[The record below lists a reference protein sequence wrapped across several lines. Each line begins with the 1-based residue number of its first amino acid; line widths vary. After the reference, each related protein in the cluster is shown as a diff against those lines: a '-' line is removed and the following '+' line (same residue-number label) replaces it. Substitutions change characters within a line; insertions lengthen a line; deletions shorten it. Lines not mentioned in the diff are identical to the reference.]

1 MNRMRLS
8 ALILCGLVLLVFFNY
23 IYVCSVRDQM
33 LQEID
38 LLCERSDTL
47 PSPGDAK
54 QAWQNRKGLLSL
66 FVPLAVLDQ
75 IDIQLSVA
83 EACAVTGEVDAY
95 LRACYHLRELVES
108 LGK

>member
-1 MNRMRLS
+1 MNRMRVS
-8 ALILCGLVLLVFFNY
+8 ALILCSIVLVVFFNY
-23 IYVCSVRDQM
+23 IYVCSVRNQM

-38 LLCERSDTL
+38 VLCEQSDTL
-47 PSPGDAK
+47 PLPDNAK
-54 QAWQNRKGLLSL
+54 QTWQNRKGLLSL

-75 IDIQLSVA
+75 IDIQLSVT
-83 EACAVTGEVDAY
+83 EACAVTGDSDAY